1 MTRLPMFFARSPIR
15 SRSLAMRNI
24 ATSARQN
31 DPKFGEL
38 AGLGIDVYG
47 PAMLLDNDVVADGQ
61 A

>member
-1 MTRLPMFFARSPIR
+1 
-15 SRSLAMRNI
+15 MRNI

>member
-1 MTRLPMFFARSPIR
+1 VAGAFSRLDEGRP
-15 SRSLAMRNI
+15 
-24 ATSARQN
+24 SARQN